1 MLFPHGDQKKGIIVY
16 NEQSIEC
23 KDNQKILEKTKG
35 KAENETI
42 SCQLRDMKGAP
53 ACWVIT
59 GWELKESRKNQNS
72 NKMKYEV
79 I

>member
-1 MLFPHGDQKKGIIVY
+1 MLFPHGDQRKGIIVY

-23 KDNQKILEKTKG
+23 KDDQKILEKTKG

-59 GWELKESRKNQNS
+59 GWECKGEQKKSKQQQN
-72 NKMKYEV
+72 EV
-79 I
+79 